1 MLTGLLLRKK
11 KQFKTFW
18 VLFTAVA
25 LLLIAGILK
34 VL

>member
-25 LLLIAGILK
+25 LLFAGILK

>member
-1 MLTGLLLRKK
+1 MLTGLLLRNK

-18 VLFTAVA
+18 ILFTAAA
-25 LLLIAGILK
+25 LLLTAGILK